1 MAIITSMLDTD
12 FYKFTMQQ
20 VVFKKFPDIEVEY
33 EFKNRTKGT
42 KLDYDKYNLKIQ
54 AEIFAISKL
63 VFQNDELDYLESLN
77 LFSSGYLN
85 FLQQSRLRPVDVNV
99 FDDNGNIGIKVKGTW
114 LNTILW
120 EVPLLAIISELYTE
134 QNNIEGDGYYT
145 SCCVGNLGR
154 KIEILNNY
162 NYRCS
167 TGAINYP
174 MGLTSLKYADFGTRR
189 RYSKDIQN
197 YVIKTLLDRITKNSL
212 IGTSNVYLAKKY
224 NVKPI
229 GTMAHEYIQAMQAL
243 VRLKDSQK
251 YAFQTWAD
259 VYRGN
264 LGTALSDTLGMDTFY
279 KDFDM
284 YFSKLFDGARHDSG
298 SPDVW
303 CDKLIE
309 HYISMNI
316 DPMTK
321 TAVFSDGLTFPEMI
335 RLHKKYSSR
344 IKVSF
349 GIGTNLT
356 NDCGIKPLQIVI
368 KMTRCNGQPVA
379 KISDS
384 KGKQMCND
392 KEYLKY
398 LATQFDIPKGR
409 I

>member
-12 FYKFTMQQ
+12 FYKYSMMN
-20 VVFKKFPDIEVEY
+20 VVFKKFPDVEVEY
-33 EFKNRTKGT
+33 EFKNRTKGI
-42 KLDYDKYNLKIQ
+42 KLGYDKYAGKILQEVYSMESLRFTDDDIKYLKSL
-54 AEIFAISKL
+54 ELFSKG
-63 VFQNDELDYLESLN
+63 YLEFLKRYKFDSNNIRLSGDGDDN
-77 LFSSGYLN
+77 LF
-85 FLQQSRLRPVDVNV
+85 
-99 FDDNGNIGIKVKGTW
+99 IKIKGTW

-120 EVPLLAIISELYTE
+120 EVPLLAIISELYSKSYCKDI
-134 QNNIEGDGYYT
+134 NNILMYVDSEDKLQHKISRLHLYNRFKEG
-145 SCCVGNLGR
+145 LR
-154 KIEILNNY
+154 F
-162 NYRCS
+162 
-167 TGAINYP
+167 
-174 MGLTSLKYADFGTRR
+174 ADFGTRR
-189 RYSKDIQN
+189 RYSKAWQECI
-197 YVIKTLLDRITKNSL
+197 VRILSKRVDTHNL
-212 IGTSNVYLAKKY
+212 HYEEIPYFVGTSNVYLAKKY
-224 NVKPI
+224 NIKPI

-264 LGTALSDTLGMDTFY
+264 LGIALSDTLGMDAFY

-309 HYISMNI
+309 HYISMSI

-398 LATQFDIPKGR
+398 LATQFDIRKDA